1 MLLVY
6 FSNPCIFVVTVSQNS
21 EVTLGDKMIVLNS
34 SLWVSRHSFGLLQ
47 KYTKSMWSGESREHE
62 HMSTTFLVSRALHL
76 HRAQPS
82 WCKHRVCTTCLTR
95 GKIKSDWFV
104 IWFKWSTEDKLTR
117 DITPPEADCQAPFLP
132 EMDVVVFPPVCG
144 RDGPQLARAGP
155 ELRSTNTSS
164 AATSQLHFKEWH
176 YNWRRCF
183 TQHLQ
188 PNKNVPRI

>member
-21 EVTLGDKMIVLNS
+21 SVTLGDKMIVLNS

-47 KYTKSMWSGESREHE
+47 KYTKSMWGGESRE

-76 HRAQPS
+76 HRVQPS
-82 WCKHRVCTTCLTR
+82 WCQHRVCTTCLTR

-117 DITPPEADCQAPFLP
+117 DVTPPESDCQAPVLP
-132 EMDVVVFPPVCG
+132 PALGWTLLFFRQCAAVTA
-144 RDGPQLARAGP
+144 LSLP
-155 ELRSTNTSS
+155 ELRVKINKHIVCRNI
-164 AATSQLHFKEWH
+164 AAS
-176 YNWRRCF
+176 
-183 TQHLQ
+183 LQ
-188 PNKNVPRI
+188 RVTL